1 MCLFGRPVH
10 VTNRLSGANF
20 PALIASWLELQP
32 NRNLLCQLLPAQIHS
47 IKPAPFYFSSRP
59 LLDQPSPTAS
69 DGRVSLGAGVC
80 SNRFGQLSAN
90 GAGYVRV
97 IRPGPSI
104 AIFRHCFWPAQRQAQ
119 SIDAQH
125 LPIGIDHGS
134 IDQASI
140 SISTRQKR
148 LIGQRR
154 ARRPTDGTA
163 GRLGQRRTRANTVSA
178 KMRQGPAAAFSSGR
192 LVRRSLKQN
201 NCG

>member
-1 MCLFGRPVH
+1 VSTIACPDSLHQAGAILFLKSSAARPAVADRFRWPRLFGRW
-10 VTNRLSGANF
+10 RLLKPF
-20 PALIASWLELQP
+20 RTIICQRREIRAS
-32 NRNLLCQLLPAQIHS
+32 H
-47 IKPAPFYFSSRP
+47 
-59 LLDQPSPTAS
+59 
-69 DGRVSLGAGVC
+69 
-80 SNRFGQLSAN
+80 
-90 GAGYVRV
+90 
-97 IRPGPSI
+97 PGPSI

-192 LVRRSLKQN
+192 LLRRSLKQN